1 MTALM
6 ATNLSRAAES
16 GAAHK
21 ANCLEKSLAVD
32 FQKLQAAV
40 TQEQSAVDTS
50 SDLISVLVAPLNTNA
65 PVVTNCTA
73 QRSVYVRSMEHGLH
87 GRRA

>member
-16 GAAHK
+16 GAAQK

-32 FQKLQAAV
+32 FQKVKNTESESDCHPSSAFHSLSRNFSNLKFGLYLKTFNAV
-40 TQEQSAVDTS
+40 KT
-50 SDLISVLVAPLNTNA
+50 
-65 PVVTNCTA
+65 
-73 QRSVYVRSMEHGLH
+73 
-87 GRRA
+87 GRRVTYF

>member
-6 ATNLSRAAES
+6 ATNLSRATES

-32 FQKLQAAV
+32 FQKV
-40 TQEQSAVDTS
+40 RNTESE
-50 SDLISVLVAPLNTNA
+50 SDYHPSYAFHSPSRNFSNLKF
-65 PVVTNCTA
+65 
-73 QRSVYVRSMEHGLH
+73 GL
-87 GRRA
+87 